1 MSSSYSF
8 AVSPMFLFSATF
20 GHYEVA
26 SVVNSVQ
33 DHGALETAPHIYISH
48 VEAVRTGV
56 VIKHNVAPFVCGAN
70 PLAFGVGLQRTL
82 GTVASSCNYCRT
94 THTVGFMPLCEPKF

>member
-1 MSSSYSF
+1 M
-8 AVSPMFLFSATF
+8 
-20 GHYEVA
+20 
-26 SVVNSVQ
+26 VNSVQ
-33 DHGALETAPHIYISH
+33 DHDASETAPHIYISH